1 VSEWAYYLEPDYY
14 ETVVTGFCLR
24 CEADKDDVD
33 AKVQEYKSTA
43 YWQCPDCQEYNETE
57 I

>member
-33 AKVQEYKSTA
+33 AKVQEYKSIA